1 MKWYRK
7 AVAQG
12 NAKAQYNLGFMY
24 KYGQGVTLNYAK
36 AAKWYRKAADQGLAE
51 AQSNLGVMYVNGQ
64 GVAQDYTEAVKWYRK
79 AAEQGYAMAQFN
91 LGRSYEFGDGVPIST
106 STAVEWY
113 YKAGMNFIQEGQ
125 IDEAWAAYDRIRL
138 ADSGH
143 PLFQELGKSLSPYTN
158 PKK

>member
-1 MKWYRK
+1 
-7 AVAQG
+7 
-12 NAKAQYNLGFMY
+12 MY
-24 KYGQGVTLNYAK
+24 EKGQGVKKSST
-36 AAKWYRKAADQGLAE
+36 AAIRFWQKAADKNYAP
-51 AQSNLGVMYVNGQ
+51 AQIS
-64 GVAQDYTEAVKWYRK
+64 
-79 AAEQGYAMAQFN
+79 
-91 LGRSYEFGDGVPIST
+91 LGRSYEFGEGVPISA

-125 IDEAWAAYDRIRL
+125 IGEAWEAYDRIRL